1 MRLHNKNFHTA
12 IASISNL
19 TDMEYKPAN
28 RELNQIHQR
37 LVSGRKEFE
46 QAVFC
51 TMDAVIQMSAMDL
64 VLETNVNTLDEVNE
78 SITESVH
85 TISESAASTS
95 MISTEVSTAHENLT
109 SAIVEVSD
117 ESAKIMDEI
126 SVCTQHLDS
135 VSGFSADIISN
146 AKEMKTD
153 IQGLLDVVSHMGEA
167 IGAISAISSQTN
179 LLALNASI
187 EAARAGEA
195 GKGFAVVAESI
206 RKLADET
213 KTLTE
218 RMGAF
223 LDSVKEA
230 SEKSV
235 NSVDGTVSELE
246 HMNEDIRKI
255 FQITENNRTSM
266 VHINDSVSSLAAVSE
281 QISGSMNELDTH
293 SKYVHEQCEELKG
306 RAESLSACSQSITKA
321 AQSSKACEEQ
331 LETSTKIMGE
341 LARDAFY
348 MLDNQVILNCMER
361 AVAAHQS
368 WLQTLKEMSQSGQLQ
383 PLQTDCTKC
392 GLGHFYSAF
401 HPVNPAVKELWDG
414 LDEKHR
420 TFHSYGTQMMAAIRA
435 GRTDTLPQIYENAR
449 QCSNGLTS
457 DMQQL
462 IRIIGSL
469 SEKQIRIFT

>member
-1 MRLHNKNFHTA
+1 MRLHKKDFNTA
-12 IASISNL
+12 IASISQL
-19 TDMEYKPAN
+19 VDMEYKPAN
-28 RELNQIHQR
+28 GELNQIHQR

-46 QAVFC
+46 QAVVC

-64 VLETNVNTLDEVNE
+64 VLETNVNTLDQVNL
-78 SITESVH
+78 SITDSVH
-85 TISESAASTS
+85 TIAESAASTS
-95 MISTEVSTAHENLT
+95 VTSGEVSIAHENLT

-126 SVCTQHLDS
+126 SMCEQHLDS

-153 IQGLLDVVSHMGEA
+153 IQGLLDVVSHMGDA

-206 RKLADET
+206 RKLADES

-218 RMGAF
+218 RMGSF
-223 LDSVKEA
+223 LDCVKDA
-230 SEKSV
+230 SEKSL

-246 HMNEDIRKI
+246 HMNEDIHKI
-255 FQITENNRTSM
+255 FKITGNNRASM

-281 QISGSMNELDTH
+281 QISGSMNELDNH
-293 SKYVHEQCEELKG
+293 SKYVHEQCEELKKH
-306 RAESLSACSQSITKA
+306 AELLSCCSQSIA
-321 AQSSKACEEQ
+321 ESAQSSKTTEAHLEE
-331 LETSTKIMGE
+331 STKIMGE

-348 MLDNQVILNCMER
+348 MLDNQVILNCMKN
-361 AVAAHQS
+361 AVTAHQN
-368 WLQTLKEMSQSGQLQ
+368 WLQTLKEMAQSGQLH
-383 PLQTDCTKC
+383 PLQTDCSKC
-392 GLGHFYSAF
+392 GLGHFYDAF

-420 TFHSYGTQMMAAIRA
+420 TFHSYGTQMITAIRA
-435 GRTDTLPQIYENAR
+435 GEASTLPKIYESAK
-449 QCSNGLTS
+449 QCSNDLIS
-457 DMQQL
+457 DFQKL
-462 IRIIGSL
+462 IRTIEAL
-469 SEKQIRIFT
+469 SEKHIRIFA